1 MTEEN
6 TSKGSSGGFFGW
18 LRGRFLPGA
27 RYRLKRYGK
36 IFLFA
41 GREFKRDN
49 CVVRAAAL
57 SFVLLLAL
65 VPATFVFLIVLKIL
79 GAFETYGDKLV
90 DLAAKRI
97 APQAQEFAT
106 VQKWLS
112 ETTDKLVAQASGDIS
127 GISFNLLS
135 FGAMIVTAGL
145 LLTAIEKSLNDI
157 WHVKVKRSIIKR
169 FSNIWMII
177 TLGPVL
183 VFFSYYFGLSLYTGV
198 QKELAS
204 QSYLYSAFLFVLPY
218 FFSIV
223 LFYLVLQFTPYTAV
237 RADAALM
244 GAIFSGLVWEF
255 SKVPFNAY
263 VTNVISPT
271 GVYGSLGVI
280 PFFLLWVYLTWVIML
295 FGAEIA
301 YSKQNFAAMSSAEPH
316 DTHFVSLYRGY
327 YTLRILGEAAVSF
340 LDAQGPVKL
349 SRVAKKLQMPLS
361 LCRELAVKL
370 RDNGLVNYVGRDQ
383 SRLQLSKPPE
393 RITLMDALFR
403 ISTTRLEVPPK
414 ADSPTDL
421 KIQQV
426 FDAINEHQEETFSS
440 VTFADIM

>member
-1 MTEEN
+1 MAKNSANDEPP
-6 TSKGSSGGFFGW
+6 GFFGW
-18 LRGRFLPGA
+18 LKGRFWPKLK
-27 RYRLKRYGK
+27 RQTKRYGK
-36 IFLFA
+36 VFLFA
-41 GREFKRDN
+41 GGEFKRDN

-79 GAFETYGDKLV
+79 GAFETYGQKLV
-90 DLAAKRI
+90 NFAAESV
-97 APQAQEFAT
+97 APQAEEFAT
-106 VQKWLS
+106 VQKWVT
-112 ETTDKLVAQASGDIS
+112 ETTNKLVAQAGGDIS
-127 GISFNLLS
+127 GISFNLVS

-157 WHVKVKRSIIKR
+157 WHVKVKRSITKR

-183 VFFSYYFGLSLYTGV
+183 VFFSYYFGSSLYTSV
-198 QKELAS
+198 QPELAN
-204 QSYLYSAFLFVLPY
+204 QSLFYSVFIFVRPY

-223 LFYLVLQFTPYTAV
+223 LFYLVLQFTPFTAV

-244 GAIFSGLVWEF
+244 GAIFSGIVWEF

-280 PFFLLWVYLTWVIML
+280 PFFLLWVYLSWVIMF

-301 YSKQNFAAMSSAEPH
+301 YCKQNFEAMSSAEPH

-340 LDAQGPVKL
+340 LEGQGPVKL
-349 SRVAKKLQMPLS
+349 SRVAKKLHMPLS

-370 RDNGLVNYVGRDQ
+370 RENGLVDYVGRDQ
-383 SRLQLSKPPE
+383 SRLQLSKPPD

-403 ISTTRLEVPPK
+403 ISTTRLEVPPS
-414 ADSPTDL
+414 ADNPTDK

-426 FDAINEHQEETFSS
+426 FDAINEHQEETFAS